1 PSRCRARL
9 RWWRRSS
16 RPRPTRCTSF
26 RAATAAA
33 TSAPTWTS
41 TTAPSTSTSAGNER
55 GAETHFHEAKP
66 LHHFRRHRRRRQI
79 QSRAGAG
86 RRISRP
92 GQGGDRHPRAWRNG
106 AGRAT
111 ASAGSQRTDGRID
124 RGAADV
130 RSAARPPAAGHRTC
144 AGARRGRAVRSV
156 HRRDFR
162 LPGPWA
168 RIRPADPRRARTL
181 GAGCAGASVRNAAPA
196 APDAVVRPATRDR
209 RRPAGR
215 HTGAGQVRVGIC
227 GVFPPRGRRLRQPAG
242 RAAFALRAHRRGP
255 AIRGRVERCGGRRA
269 PAGLA
274 RMNSPPVWIAAQL
287 RQLLAQRGH
296 AWLLQGPSGLGQY
309 VLALDLAR
317 AWLCDQPSA
326 GGACGQC
333 ASCHAVDVRAHT
345 DLCMLMPETVMLEL
359 GWPLGEKAQQDLD
372 EKKRKPSK
380 EIRVDAMRD
389 AVEFAQ
395 RTSGRGRGKVVVV
408 YPAERMNEVTANT
421 LLKTLEEPAGDLRFV
436 LASEAA
442 HLLLPT
448 IRSRCLGHTMAWP
461 GQDDAAAWL
470 QRQGVKPAEAA
481 ALLRAAG
488 GRPDDALAF
497 FQAGRDPKVWA
508 VLPKALAR
516 GDAGALA
523 GWEPAEAVS
532 ALQKLC

>member
-1 PSRCRARL
+1 
-9 RWWRRSS
+9 
-16 RPRPTRCTSF
+16 
-26 RAATAAA
+26 
-33 TSAPTWTS
+33 
-41 TTAPSTSTSAGNER
+41 
-55 GAETHFHEAKP
+55 
-66 LHHFRRHRRRRQI
+66 
-79 QSRAGAG
+79 
-86 RRISRP
+86 
-92 GQGGDRHPRAWRNG
+92 
-106 AGRAT
+106 
-111 ASAGSQRTDGRID
+111 
-124 RGAADV
+124 
-130 RSAARPPAAGHRTC
+130 
-144 AGARRGRAVRSV
+144 
-156 HRRDFR
+156 
-162 LPGPWA
+162 
-168 RIRPADPRRARTL
+168 
-181 GAGCAGASVRNAAPA
+181 
-196 APDAVVRPATRDR
+196 
-209 RRPAGR
+209 
-215 HTGAGQVRVGIC
+215 
-227 GVFPPRGRRLRQPAG
+227 
-242 RAAFALRAHRRGP
+242 
-255 AIRGRVERCGGRRA
+255 
-269 PAGLA
+269 
-274 RMNSPPVWIAAQL
+274 MNSPPAWIAAQL

-532 ALQKLC
+532 ALQKLCHDLLAVTSGGAPRFFQAADLPPAGSLAALTGWARDLAVTAQTVEHPFNAGLMIEALVSQARSALNSKA